1 MNACLFLVKRLNGLT
16 MKKWIVACMFAIAS
30 VTAAHAQGYPSRP
43 ITMVVPF
50 PAGSAFDVAARVLAE
65 GMQAA
70 LGQPVIVEDVTG
82 AAGSIG
88 TGRVARAAPDGYVLC
103 FGGLITHVINGAV
116 LSLPYDVVN
125 DFEPVSL
132 IATTELVVVARKTM
146 PANDLKGL
154 IDWIRASPDKA
165 SQGSGGQGSL
175 THVAGVFFQM
185 QTDTRFNIVPYRG
198 AAGAINDLV
207 AGHIDFM
214 FDLLPNS
221 LPHMRTGAIKSYAVM
236 AKTRLATAP
245 DVPTVDE
252 AGLPGFYMSAWQAMW
267 VPKNTPQ
274 SVVNKLNA
282 AVVHALADPAL
293 RSRLESF
300 GEQIYPREQ
309 QTPQSLAAFHKAELE
324 KWWPIVKATNIKG
337 KREP

>member
-1 MNACLFLVKRLNGLT
+1 MDRSKGLM
-16 MKKWIVACMFAIAS
+16 MKKSILAFVFAIAS
-30 VTAAHAQGYPSRP
+30 AAAVQAQGYPSHP
-43 ITMVVPF
+43 ITMIVPF
-50 PAGSAFDVAARVLAE
+50 PAGSAFDIAARVLAE
-65 GMQAA
+65 GMQAS

-88 TGRVARAAPDGYVLC
+88 TGRVARAAPDGYTLC

-125 DFEPVSL
+125 DFQPVGL
-132 IATTELVVVARKTM
+132 IATTELVIVARKTM
-146 PANDLKGL
+146 PANDMSGL
-154 IDWIRASPDKA
+154 IDWLKANPDKA

-175 THVAGVFFQM
+175 THVAGVFFQK
-185 QTDTRFNIVPYRG
+185 QTGTRFNIVPYRG
-198 AAGAINDLV
+198 AAAAINDLV

-236 AKTRLATAP
+236 AKTRLAAAP
-245 DVPTVDE
+245 ELPTVDE

-267 VPKNTPQ
+267 VPKNTSQ
-274 SVVNKLNA
+274 SVVDKLNA

-293 RSRLESF
+293 RSKLAGV
-300 GEQIYPREQ
+300 GEEIYPRDQ
-309 QTPQSLAAFHKAELE
+309 QTPKALAAFHKTELD
-324 KWWPIVKATNIKG
+324 KWWPIIKAANIKG
-337 KREP
+337 E